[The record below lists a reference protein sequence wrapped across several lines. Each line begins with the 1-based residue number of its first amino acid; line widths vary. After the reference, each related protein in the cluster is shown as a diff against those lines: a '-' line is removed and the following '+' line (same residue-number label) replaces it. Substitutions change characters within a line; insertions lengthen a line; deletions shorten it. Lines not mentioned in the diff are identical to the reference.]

1 MNNRRIERTLLDLSE
16 SRAQGIAD
24 SAATSLVRE
33 KVVDAPEFA
42 QLIAAA
48 QRDRKG
54 RDKVGKTILHELVSE
69 FIKPVVADPQTLS
82 SDRAI
87 AILEQLLNSVLPQL
101 KESEEFNRLASTVL
115 GEEIEQRRD
124 LRARCFEAA
133 QSVLSERGTVIAIV
147 EGADTSV

>member
-1 MNNRRIERTLLDLSE
+1 MNNRRIEPLDRSE
-16 SRAQGIAD
+16 SRAQGIAG

-54 RDKVGKTILHELVSE
+54 KDKVGKTILHGLVSE
-69 FIKPVVADPQTLS
+69 FIKPVVADPQILS

-87 AILEQLLNSVLPQL
+87 AILEQLLSTVLPQL
-101 KESEEFNRLASTVL
+101 NESEEFHQLASAVV
-115 GEEIEQRRD
+115 GEEIERRRD
-124 LRARCFEAA
+124 LRARLLEDAA
-133 QSVLSERGTVIAIV
+133 T
-147 EGADTSV
+147 

>member
-16 SRAQGIAD
+16 SRAQGIAGS
-24 SAATSLVRE
+24 SAATPLVTE

-69 FIKPVVADPQTLS
+69 FIKPVVGDPQILS

-87 AILEQLLNSVLPQL
+87 AILEQLLNSILPQL

-124 LRARCFEAA
+124 LRARCFE
-133 QSVLSERGTVIAIV
+133 
-147 EGADTSV
+147 DTPT